1 MKIFIVLAFAFLL
14 GVVVIGLIFMPS
26 IQVAKSTSQNEPGA
40 EGRKIIPGS
49 FLVTLK
55 PEYVGTASANDT
67 NLSNDTLKKQEQR
80 ISIKADEV
88 NEELQEQGGNVT
100 NVYDRAINGFAVA
113 GVSDLSPLINDP
125 AVENVEPNIEVPLDR
140 QYQSTGIGRI
150 GLNYATVTGPY
161 KPDNRETR
169 IDIDIAVIDT
179 GVFPHPDLNLYRTF
193 SVISGA
199 DKILEIHAT
208 HVAGLCCAKDNLGG
222 VVGPAQGAR
231 IWSIKVCGGPRNDV
245 GSGCTEATMIAAI
258 DIVMDH
264 PEIELITMSVAGG
277 GPQSSAMN
285 TAQDN
290 VVASGVPFFQSGGNT
305 GSQCLSNWQCNNDS
319 VIAVGN
325 LLDTDGKCGGLGG
338 SVTSSTYG
346 TQKDDTYA
354 ASSTY
359 GPGID
364 ILAPGTIVLSTW
376 PGQDPQVGTGPAYIG
391 GSEQG
396 KYASIS
402 GTSMATPLAA
412 GVGAVIMAKNP
423 SFTPA
428 QVKSNM
434 QTNAYGQS
442 QTCDGASKGGLVSG
456 ANQRDSR
463 QTIVGCELLRWMD
476 G

>member
-1 MKIFIVLAFAFLL
+1 MKIFIPLAFAFA
-14 GVVVIGLIFMPS
+14 VTMTLIFMPS
-26 IQVAKSTSQNEPGA
+26 IQVVKSTSQDESG
-40 EGRKIIPGS
+40 ERRIIPGS
-49 FLVTLK
+49 FIVTLK
-55 PEYVGTASANDT
+55 PEYVGAASTNDT

-80 ISIKADEV
+80 ILLKADEI
-88 NEELQEQGGNVT
+88 NEQLQEQGGNVT

-125 AVENVEPNIEVPLDR
+125 AVQNVEANIEVPLDR

-150 GLNYATVTGPY
+150 GLNYASVTAPY

-179 GVFPHPDLNLYRTF
+179 IVSDTHPDLN
-193 SVISGA
+193 VISRTRFVGA
-199 DKILEIHAT
+199 DKILETHGT

-231 IWSIKVCGGPRNDV
+231 IHNLVVCGGPDNDV
-245 GSGCTEATMIAAI
+245 GSGCSESTMMAAI
-258 DIVMDH
+258 NYVINH
-264 PEIELITMSVAGG
+264 PEIEVITMSVGG
-277 GPQSSAMN
+277 GGAQTSAMN

-290 VVASGVPFFQSGGNT
+290 VVAAGVPFFQSGGNT
-305 GSQCLSNWQCNNDS
+305 GSECLSNWQCNNDS

-325 LLDTDGKCGGLGG
+325 LLDTDGKCGGLGP
-338 SVTSSTYG
+338 SVTSTTYG
-346 TQKDDTYA
+346 TQRDDTYA

-359 GPGID
+359 GSAID
-364 ILAPGTIVLSTW
+364 ILAPGTFVLSTW
-376 PGQDPQVGTGPAYIG
+376 RGDDPDVGTGPLYSG

-412 GVGAVIMAKNP
+412 GVGSIILAKNP

-428 QVKSNM
+428 QVKSSM
-434 QTNAYGQS
+434 QSNAYS
-442 QTCDGASKGGLVSG
+442 QTLSCDGASKGGLVTG
-456 ANQRDSR
+456 ANQKDSSK
-463 QTIVGCELLRWMD
+463 LLWAANY
-476 G
+476 